1 MANMSG
7 EEKVDRP
14 KRVDFRFGKA
24 SLALE
29 IPPFFVNFEKRRF
42 KSIMVRKKT
51 PPHEGHGIL
60 FYVYVTRSFQPE
72 KLLALK
78 SIHPDI
84 YIPEDFK
91 VGAPKKKAQEEID
104 EFVNSLLRL
113 EKTWPYEGNGI
124 WYRKFDSFVLRMFLI
139 IGKDRW
145 TVRPAISMSGLRG
158 FGVEIPVD
166 TRIARDFK
174 RELRE
179 NELEDVHDHVTTQ
192 HFHLKVS
199 SLQRYIELAKK
210 WDYYFSTAETWRK
223 TVRIP

>member
-1 MANMSG
+1 MTNMLE

-14 KRVDFRFGKA
+14 KRVDFRFGKT

-29 IPPFFVNFEKRRF
+29 VPPFFVDFEKRRF

-51 PPHEGHGIL
+51 PPNEGRGIL
-60 FYVYVTRSFQPE
+60 FYVYVTRSYQLE

-84 YIPEDFK
+84 YIPEDFN
-91 VGAPKKKAQEEID
+91 VWTPKKAQEEIS
-104 EFVNSLLRL
+104 EFIDAVLKL
-113 EKTWPYEGNGI
+113 EKTWPYEGNGV

-139 IGKDRW
+139 IGEDRW
-145 TVRPAISMSGLRG
+145 TIRPAISRSGLRG

-166 TRIARDFK
+166 TRIAKDFK

-179 NELEDVHDHVTTQ
+179 NELEDIHDHVTTQ

-199 SLQRYIELAKK
+199 SPQRYIELTKK

>member
-1 MANMSG
+1 MANVL
-7 EEKVDRP
+7 EERKVDRP
-14 KRVDFRFGKA
+14 KRVDFRFGNI

-29 IPPFFVNFEKRRF
+29 VPPFFVDFEKRRF

-51 PPHEGHGIL
+51 PLHEGHGIL
-60 FYVYVTRSFQPE
+60 FYVYVTRSFQRE

-91 VGAPKKKAQEEID
+91 VGASRKEAQEEVNGFID
-104 EFVNSLLRL
+104 AVLRL

-124 WYRKFDSFVLRMFLI
+124 WYRKFDSFKLHMFLI
-139 IGKDRW
+139 IGEDRW
-145 TVRPAISMSGLRG
+145 TIRPAVSRSGLRG

-166 TRIARDFK
+166 TGIAKDLK

-179 NELEDVHDHVTTQ
+179 NELEDIHDHVTTQ

-199 SLQRYIELAKK
+199 SPERYIELAKK
-210 WDYYFSTAETWRK
+210 WDYYFSTAEIWQK

>member
-1 MANMSG
+1 MANTPK
-7 EEKVDRP
+7 ERKADRL
-14 KRVDFRFGKA
+14 KRVDFRFGET

-29 IPPFFVNFEKRRF
+29 VPPFFVDFEKRRF
-42 KSIMVRKKT
+42 KSIMVRKKV
-51 PPHEGHGIL
+51 PPHEGRGIL
-60 FYVYVTRSFQPE
+60 FYVYVTRSFQLE

-84 YIPEDFK
+84 YIPEDLE
-91 VGAPKKKAQEEID
+91 VAAPGAKTKEEVAGFID
-104 EFVNSLLRL
+104 SVLRL
-113 EKTWPYEGNGI
+113 EKAWPYEGNGI
-124 WYRKFDSFVLRMFLI
+124 WHRKFDSFTLRMFLI
-139 IGKDRW
+139 IGEDRW
-145 TVRPAISMSGLRG
+145 TIRPAISRSGLRG

-166 TRIARDFK
+166 TRIAKDFK
-174 RELRE
+174 GELRE
-179 NELEDVHDHVTTQ
+179 NELEDIHDHVTTQ